1 MLAMK
6 KNKKLIALVISL
18 SIYWNIIKE
27 KVKPF
32 LNIKFLLSFF
42 CAWMVTNG
50 WSYLFVV
57 LGPVLNLKWM
67 TTVGVSY
74 QTFLW
79 LPCTPEKIV
88 TIPLAIFLHRIIF
101 PRDFKNLEKLNRMF
115 ENAAKNNTII
125 LFSNGFKNTNI
136 IPAPNP

>member
-27 KVKPF
+27 KEKPF

-50 WSYLFVV
+50 WSYIFVV

-115 ENAAKNNTII
+115 ENEKRR
-125 LFSNGFKNTNI
+125 LKFK
-136 IPAPNP
+136 

>member
-50 WSYLFVV
+50 WSYIFVV

-115 ENAAKNNTII
+115 ENEKRR
-125 LFSNGFKNTNI
+125 LKFK
-136 IPAPNP
+136 

>member
-115 ENAAKNNTII
+115 ENEKRR
-125 LFSNGFKNTNI
+125 LKLK
-136 IPAPNP
+136 

>member
-27 KVKPF
+27 KVNPF

-115 ENAAKNNTII
+115 ENEKRR
-125 LFSNGFKNTNI
+125 LKLK
-136 IPAPNP
+136 

>member
-6 KNKKLIALVISL
+6 KSKKLIALVISL

-115 ENAAKNNTII
+115 ENEKRR
-125 LFSNGFKNTNI
+125 LKLK
-136 IPAPNP
+136 